1 MALKRAGAPT
11 DGPGPWF
18 RAGYDGECDSCG
30 ADYDAGDEIRADGS
44 GGWECCDEPPA
55 PSRDPFV
62 GTSDA
67 EMGF

>member
-1 MALKRAGAPT
+1 MALKRAGDPT

-18 RAGYDGECDSCG
+18 MAGYGGECDSCG

-44 GGWECCDEPPA
+44 GGWECCGEQ
-55 PSRDPFV
+55 SQHLGPFI